1 MSELDFD
8 LGAIA
13 FESHG
18 QIIEGQV
25 KTVGS
30 KGGPVSKGGGP
41 VKESYAVGAVGAELL
56 KTKELIRNYALFAI
70 SAFKDFGA
78 AEVSEVTLKFGINMK
93 GFTGIPYIVQ
103 GEAESNL
110 AIEVKCKFP
119 DQKVV
124 GGK

>member
-8 LGAIA
+8 LSAIA
-13 FESHG
+13 FESNG

-30 KGGPVSKGGGP
+30 KGGPV
-41 VKESYAVGAVGAELL
+41 KESYAVGANVGAELL

-93 GFTGIPYIVQ
+93 GSTGIPYIVQ

-119 DQKVV
+119 DQKTV

>member
-13 FESHG
+13 FESNG

-25 KTVGS
+25 KAVGS
-30 KGGPVSKGGGP
+30 KGGPE
-41 VKESYAVGAVGAELL
+41 KESYAVGAVGGELL

-93 GFTGIPYIVQ
+93 GSTGIPYIVQ

-119 DQKVV
+119 EQKAV